1 MDLSKQAYR
10 AKQQVNLTS
19 LFVNLA
25 LSVAKLIGGIVG
37 HSQALIADALHSVS
51 DLATDVV
58 VIIATRLGHAE
69 ADEDH
74 PYGHTRFE
82 TVATLVLALLL
93 IAAAIGI
100 IVDAVGRLFDPS
112 SLLVPRPLALI
123 IAAISILANEGLFQY
138 SIRVAKKWRST
149 LIKANAWHHRSDAWS
164 SVIVLLGIAGSMA
177 GLTYL
182 DAVGAILVA
191 VMIAKIGWDLGWP
204 SMRELVD
211 TGVEPARLAAIR
223 ISINEVEGVEALHL
237 LRTRR
242 MGENVLVDV
251 HIVVAPKVSV
261 SEGHQIAERVR
272 HHVIRSIDEVTD
284 VTVHI
289 DPEDDGIWAPD
300 PNLPTRDALLKELRR
315 RWAPLDI
322 LEHIERIDL
331 HYLKGQISVDVIVRL
346 DATEGVRHAKD
357 LAGDVTAAVDDL
369 EFLRTVKV
377 FYC

>member
-1 MDLSKQAYR
+1 MDLSKEAYQ

-19 LFVNLA
+19 IFVNLA
-25 LSVAKLIGGIVG
+25 LSILKLIGGIMG

-51 DLATDVV
+51 DLATDVL
-58 VIIATRLGHAE
+58 VIIATKLGHNE

-82 TVATLVLALLL
+82 TVASLVLSLLL
-93 IAAAIGI
+93 VAFAIGI
-100 IVDAVGRLFDPS
+100 IADAVGRLFDPS
-112 SLLVPRPLALI
+112 SLLVPQPMALV

-149 LIKANAWHHRSDAWS
+149 LLKANAWHHRSDAWS
-164 SVIVLLGIAGSMA
+164 SIIVLLGIAGSMA

-191 VMIAKIGWDLGWP
+191 VMIAKVGWDIGWP
-204 SMRELVD
+204 SIRELVD
-211 TGVEPARLAAIR
+211 TGVEPAELATIR
-223 ISINEVEGVEALHL
+223 TTINEVEGVEALHL

-242 MGENVLVDV
+242 MGENVLIDV

-272 HHVIRSIDEVTD
+272 HHVIQSMDEVTD

-300 PNLPTRDALLKELRR
+300 PTLPTRDVLLKELRR
-315 RWAPLDI
+315 RWAPLGVMD
-322 LEHIERIDL
+322 HIERIDL
-331 HYLKGQISVDVIVRL
+331 HYLKGQISVDVILRL
-346 DATEGVRHAKD
+346 DAAEGVKHAKE
-357 LAGDVTAAVDDL
+357 LAGKVTEAVDDL
-369 EFLRTVKV
+369 EFLRAVKV